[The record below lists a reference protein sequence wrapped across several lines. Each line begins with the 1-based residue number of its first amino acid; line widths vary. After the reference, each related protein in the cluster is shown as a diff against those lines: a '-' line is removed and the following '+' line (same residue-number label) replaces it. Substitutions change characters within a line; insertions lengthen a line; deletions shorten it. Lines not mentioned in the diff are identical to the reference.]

1 MNKGIDTK
9 INDYFAQN
17 KGAKVVCS
25 TIDGSLFEGIDIRF
39 ADAHSQRFEDKTVIV
54 HSLDNEF
61 KEENEN
67 LFFEGSKYKFVLISE
82 TPKKEKTVKKGKKQ
96 IGFEEPLLTE
106 ENNDE
111 LVD

>member
-1 MNKGIDTK
+1 MTTK

-17 KGAKVVCS
+17 KGAKVVCLTS
-25 TIDGSLFEGIDIRF
+25 DGAIFDGQDLVF
-39 ADAHSQRFEDKTVIV
+39 ADAHSQRFENKDV
-54 HSLDNEF
+54 HVYSLDNDF
-61 KEENEN
+61 KKKHEN
-67 LFFEGSKYKFVLISE
+67 LFFEGSKYKFNLVSE
-82 TPKKEKTVKKGKKQ
+82 TPKKVKKSKKQ

>member
-1 MNKGIDTK
+1 MEKL

-25 TIDGSLFEGIDIRF
+25 TFDGSLFEGSDIRF
-39 ADAHSQRFEDKTVIV
+39 ADAHSQRFEDKTVLV
-54 HSLDNEF
+54 HSIDEDF
-61 KEENEN
+61 KNENEK
-67 LFFEGSKYKFVLISE
+67 LFFEGSKYKYILIGE
-82 TPKKEKTVKKGKKQ
+82 KPKTVKKGKKQ

>member
-1 MNKGIDTK
+1 MENK

-17 KGAKVVCS
+17 KSAKVVCS
-25 TIDGSLFEGIDIRF
+25 TFDETLFDVQDIRF
-39 ADAHSQRFEDKTVIV
+39 ADAHSQRFDDKTVHV
-54 HSLDNEF
+54 HSIDEDF
-61 KEENEN
+61 KKENEN
-67 LFFEGSKYKFVLISE
+67 LFFEGSKYVYVLVGE
-82 TPKKEKTVKKGKKQ
+82 KPKKEKTKKSKQ

>member
-1 MNKGIDTK
+1 MEKK

-25 TIDGSLFEGIDIRF
+25 TFDNSLFEGQDIRF
-39 ADAHSQRFEDKTVIV
+39 ADAHSQRFDDKTVYVYSI
-54 HSLDNEF
+54 DEDF
-61 KEENEN
+61 KKENEN
-67 LFFEGSKYKFVLISE
+67 LFFEGSKYVYVLVGE
-82 TPKKEKTVKKGKKQ
+82 KPKKETATKKKKSKQ